1 MRRAPPNTSRPSARM
16 DVFFFG
22 NASGL
27 KSPDSD
33 PLIILP
39 RSEIWNERGGAAALS
54 ACRACSRLPRTWLRA
69 LRPGPPCDGSLDREI
84 SGFYVASHVPGP
96 RLLASGGRFSASAG
110 TAVVR

>member
-1 MRRAPPNTSRPSARM
+1 MSLLKTRPSARSCVGAHPTRRGRQRVW

-54 ACRACSRLPRTWLRA
+54 ACRACSRLPRTWPRA
-69 LRPGPPCDGSLDREI
+69 LRPGPPCDG
-84 SGFYVASHVPGP
+84 HVPGP